1 MKDSE
6 EVIPRY
12 PFQPTLKIGSFEG
25 PLDLLLHLIRQSKM
39 NIYDIQIEPI
49 TEQYLNYLRQM
60 KEHRLEVA
68 GDYFVMAATLM
79 NIKSRLLLP
88 QAPEEDEEEPA
99 DEGDPREELVQQLL
113 EYQRYQKA
121 AAHLKDRADYR
132 QQEYTRPAMRVPKG
146 LVAAHVEPG
155 VTLGQLQKAFSQVL
169 QRHQLNRPVTETVA
183 AEKVSISQRMNWI
196 MHSVSTSATRFSD
209 LFEDQQTKDNLVT
222 AFLALLELTKHQAV
236 TVYQE
241 TLFGPIIVTEGPHGE
256 EFRTK
261 QLSADWRAI
270 IHRWGWGDHARRL
283 GKDYWIY
290 EAGNRGDGGTIDN
303 QI

>member
-12 PFQPTLKIGSFEG
+12 PFQPTLKVGSFEG

-39 NIYDIQIEPI
+39 DIYDIQIEPI
-49 TEQYLNYLRQM
+49 TEQYMEYLRQM

-88 QAPEEDEEEPA
+88 QTPEEEIEQPEEES
-99 DEGDPREELVQQLL
+99 DPRQELVDQLL

-121 AAHLKDRADYR
+121 AAHLKDRADFR
-132 QQEYTRPAMRVPKG
+132 QQEYTRPAMHVPKEM
-146 LVAAHVEPG
+146 VAEHVQPG
-155 VTLGQLQKAFSQVL
+155 VTLGQLQKAFGQVL
-169 QRHQLNRPVTETVA
+169 QRHQLTRPVTETVA
-183 AEKVSISQRMNWI
+183 AEKVSISERMQVI
-196 MHSVSTSATRFSD
+196 MGRVHVMATRFND
-209 LFEDQQTKDNLVT
+209 LFEDDQTRDNLVT
-222 AFLALLELTKHQAV
+222 TFLALLELTKHQAV

-241 TLFGPIIVTEGPHGE
+241 KLFGPIIITEGPHGE

-261 QLSADWRAI
+261 KLSTD
-270 IHRWGWGDHARRL
+270 
-283 GKDYWIY
+283 
-290 EAGNRGDGGTIDN
+290 
-303 QI
+303 